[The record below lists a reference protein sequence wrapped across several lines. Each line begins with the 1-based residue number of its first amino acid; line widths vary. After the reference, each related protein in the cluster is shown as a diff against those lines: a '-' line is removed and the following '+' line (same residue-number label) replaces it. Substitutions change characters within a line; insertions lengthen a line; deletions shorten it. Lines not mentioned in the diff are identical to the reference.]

1 MNVEDI
7 LRVICAGA
15 CAGTSMTVSIC
26 NAPAGMLTTEERE
39 TLQSGVSR

>member
-7 LRVICAGA
+7 LRVIMRRCVRRYIND
-15 CAGTSMTVSIC
+15 CQLC